1 MIVDTLYQASVS
13 IKEQGVFFTSDNI
26 FHKVQT

>member
-13 IKEQGVFFTSDNI
+13 IKEQWVVFTSDNI